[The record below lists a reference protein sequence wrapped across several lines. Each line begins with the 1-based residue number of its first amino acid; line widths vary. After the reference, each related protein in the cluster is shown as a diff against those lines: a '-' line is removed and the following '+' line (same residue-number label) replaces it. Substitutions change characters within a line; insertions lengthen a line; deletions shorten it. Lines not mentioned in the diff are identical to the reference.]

1 MKENGKIYAMKVLDK
16 SKVLEYGSF
25 CVFEIG
31 WNNMNIHLPK
41 DVLCKIFHI
50 PSLFGM
56 DLYSS
61 VMNSLRYAFQSQTKL
76 CLVMDFFN
84 GGELFHYLSM
94 GRFSEVL

>member
-50 PSLFGM
+50 LFLFGM
-56 DLYSS
+56 DLYRI
-61 VMNSLRYAFQSQTKL
+61 VMIAYDMLSNLKL
-76 CLVMDFFN
+76 SYV
-84 GGELFHYLSM
+84 
-94 GRFSEVL
+94 